1 MYKPSNYLEVTYF
14 PTYLPTYICDV
25 VPSELVTKV
34 TPTNNSVEVH
44 PKPSN
49 NGHPWVDDALVGA
62 GSLLARK
69 IIFYQWEL

>member
-49 NGHPWVDDALVGA
+49 NGHP
-62 GSLLARK
+62 
-69 IIFYQWEL
+69 